1 MWISRDK
8 NKTLMIWN
16 NKPYRGNEV
25 FIINRK
31 SKPFEDGMEID
42 KSLFPSVTWE
52 NSPQDIE
59 IKLVDK
65 ETGR

>member
-31 SKPFEDGMEID
+31 SKPFEDGMEINN
-42 KSLFPSVTWE
+42 SLFPSVTWE
-52 NSPQDIE
+52 NSPQEIE
-59 IKLVDK
+59 IKLVDN

>member
-1 MWISRDK
+1 MWVSRDK

-31 SKPFEDGMEID
+31 SKPLEDGMEID
-42 KSLFPSVTWE
+42 SSLFPSVTWE
-52 NSPQDIE
+52 NSPQEIE
-59 IKLVDK
+59 IKLVDNDTR
-65 ETGR
+65 E

>member
-16 NKPYRGNEV
+16 NKPSRGNEV

-31 SKPFEDGMEID
+31 SNPFEDGMKID
-42 KSLFPSVTWE
+42 SSLFPSVTWE
-52 NSPQDIE
+52 NSPQEIE
-59 IKLVDK
+59 IKLVDNDAK
-65 ETGR
+65 R